1 FGAVAL
7 SHQDLNS
14 ILFVKQNGHTANVLL
29 AIRLPRL
36 FGATL
41 TGSALAV
48 SGTIMQAITRNPIA
62 EPGLLGINAG
72 AGLALV
78 LAYAFVPHLPY
89 SLIILLSLLGS
100 SLAETLVF
108 GLSYQSGK
116 GHHQLRLV
124 LAGAMV
130 SLLLSALC

>member
-1 FGAVAL
+1 MKTKHPFLCLERFCLKKTQIITKSHIFWLVFVLLSFSLCVAIYYHLRFGAVAL

-14 ILFVKQNGHTANVLL
+14 ILFGKQNGHKANVLL

-62 EPGLLGINAG
+62 EPGLLG
-72 AGLALV
+72 
-78 LAYAFVPHLPY
+78 
-89 SLIILLSLLGS
+89 
-100 SLAETLVF
+100 
-108 GLSYQSGK
+108 
-116 GHHQLRLV
+116 
-124 LAGAMV
+124 
-130 SLLLSALC
+130 